1 MTEAEEAWLLAREL
15 ANQFRELS
23 RGMRSIAGDFQG
35 STRTINGI
43 RVVVRQDQL
52 DWTVST
58 DDLNK
63 AKNYRPH
70 CPITRAFYAAILSH
84 STLREVWD
92 SLRGIGNVIPPVR
105 GGTNTYSPMGE
116 HLAWIYH
123 HQGIRLDP
131 PDGTIM
137 NDWHRKL
144 YEHLKECGLE
154 NPTNPGQHP
163 WCFLY
168 PAQQPQCALLYRP
181 GTRQGKEV
189 HLRLNYIDR
198 NYLDAISPFIDH
210 VDTEPG
216 AGRFKRYRVTDWH
229 QFYDQVTKFSGAV
242 TPPPKDLSRMSLNTI
257 FYGPPGTGK
266 TYETATKALSIVDS
280 EISKSRKEAMD
291 RHKSLAITVDDHG
304 KIAAGRIAF
313 ITFHQSYS
321 YEDFVEGIRPVTKDG
336 VVKYE
341 IRKGIFRQMCERA
354 KNDPEENNYVLII
367 DEINRANISKVFGE
381 LITLLEPD
389 KRLGAENEIQVVL
402 PYSGDTF
409 GVPKNLYLIGTMNT
423 ADRSIA
429 LLDTALRR
437 RFEFVEMMPDPSALK
452 AEDGVSDRVVE
463 GINLVTLL
471 TTLNRNIEF
480 LYDRDHTIGH
490 AFFWDVDSL
499 GKLDAVFRFKV
510 IPLLQ
515 EYFYEDWAK
524 IAVAL
529 SEPQQGDGF
538 LEIRSIE
545 PPVSTWRQDVGYEA
559 KSSYRVNPQPFPVE
573 AYRRLAGNGGHPAV
587 AEAQQDAG

>member
-1 MTEAEEAWLLAREL
+1 MSEAEEAWLHAKEL
-15 ANQFRELS
+15 ANRFREIS
-23 RGMRSIAGDFQG
+23 RGMHPVAGDFQG

-43 RVVVRQDQL
+43 RVVVRQAQL

-58 DDLNK
+58 DDHNK
-63 AKNYRPH
+63 AKNYRPY
-70 CPITRAFYAAILSH
+70 CPITRAFYAAVLSH

-92 SLRGIGNVIPPVR
+92 CLRGIGNVIPPVR

-154 NPTNPGQHP
+154 NPTNPDQYP

-168 PAQQPQCALLYRP
+168 PEQQPQCALLYRP
-181 GTRQGKEV
+181 GVRQGKEV
-189 HLRLNYIDR
+189 HLRPDHVDSNF
-198 NYLDAISPFIDH
+198 LDAISPFIER
-210 VDTEPG
+210 VDTELG
-216 AGRFKRYRVTDWH
+216 AGRFERYRVTDWH
-229 QFYDQVTKFSGAV
+229 QFADQVTKFSASI
-242 TPPPKDLSRMSLNTI
+242 PLPDEFSKMSPNKI
-257 FYGPPGTGK
+257 MYGPPGTGK
-266 TYETATKALSIVDS
+266 TYIVS
-280 EISKSRKEAMD
+280 N
-291 RHKSLAITVDDHG
+291 
-304 KIAAGRIAF
+304 IAAEICSKNRSEYAELARRGRIAF

-321 YEDFVEGIRPVTKDG
+321 YEDFVEGIRPITENG
-336 VVKYE
+336 IVKYE
-341 IRKGIFRQMCERA
+341 IRKGIFRQMCDRA
-354 KNDPEENNYVLII
+354 TNDPDCDEYVLII

-389 KRLGAENEIQVVL
+389 KRLGGENEIQVIL

-409 GVPKNLYLIGTMNT
+409 GVPPNLSLIGTMNT

-437 RFEFVEMMPDPSALK
+437 RFEFVEMMPDPNVIKNQDGLFKKVDGIVLK
-452 AEDGVSDRVVE
+452 D
-463 GINLVTLL
+463 LL
-471 TTLNRNIEF
+471 TTLNRRIEY

-490 AFFWDVDSL
+490 AFFMNVQSLVD
-499 GKLDAVFRFKV
+499 LDAVFRRKV

-529 SEPQQGDGF
+529 NEPQQGGGF
-538 LEIRSIE
+538 LEIRPIE
-545 PPVSTWRQDVGYEA
+545 PPVSDWQQDIGYEP
-559 KSSYRVNPQPFPVE
+559 KFSYRVNPNPFPLA
-573 AYRRLAGNGGHPAV
+573 AYERLAGNGRISPD
-587 AEAQQDAG
+587 AESQQGEG